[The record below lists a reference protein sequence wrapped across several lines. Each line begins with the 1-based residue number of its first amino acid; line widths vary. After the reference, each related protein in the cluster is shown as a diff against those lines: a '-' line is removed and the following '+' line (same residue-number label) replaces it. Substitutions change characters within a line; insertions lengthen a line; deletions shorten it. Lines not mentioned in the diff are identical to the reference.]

1 MSVVISGLGIVSAL
15 GVGVAENLA
24 ALRSSR
30 DAIGAIRNFDT
41 IHNVPAGELSLS
53 NEELKR
59 CLGLDERRTISRTSL
74 LGMLAAKEAVQ
85 DAQITDTSNVAF
97 ISATTVGGI
106 DLTPTFYK
114 EFMNDENRGRLRF
127 VAQHDCAS
135 STEMIRN
142 YCRLGGFSTAIS
154 TACSSSANAIIM
166 GARMIQQGLA
176 QTVVAGGTDAL
187 CAYTLNGFK
196 SLMILDSAKCRPFD
210 ATRAGLNLGEAA
222 AYVVL
227 QKEETA
233 KQIHC
238 RLAGYANAND
248 AHHQTAMTDEGCGAE
263 QAMRLAMQKADIQPD
278 KIDYIN
284 AHGTGTPNNDAS
296 EAHAMNAIWHE
307 KLPPFSSTKAFTGH
321 TLAAAGSVE
330 AVFSALAIENNLIWP
345 NLNFSRP
352 MDEIPLVPTTQ
363 LLEKEVNTVLSN
375 SFGFGGNCTSLI
387 FSAR

>member
-15 GVGVAENLA
+15 GIGVEENLA
-24 ALRSSR
+24 VLRSSR
-30 DAIGAIRNFDT
+30 SAIGPIRNFKT
-41 IHNVPAGELSLS
+41 LHNVPAGEISQS
-53 NEELKR
+53 NDELKNL
-59 CLGLDERRTISRTSL
+59 LGLDERLTFSRTSL
-74 LGMLAAKEAVQ
+74 LGMLAAQEALR
-85 DAQITDTSNVAF
+85 DAKIDDTSQTAL

-114 EFMNDENRGRLRF
+114 DFMNDENRGRLRF

-135 STEMIRN
+135 STERIRQ
-142 YCRLGGFSTAIS
+142 YCHLGGFSTAIS

-166 GARMIQQGLA
+166 GARLIQQGLT

-196 SLMILDSAKCRPFD
+196 SLMILDAQKCRPFD

-227 QKEETA
+227 QKSDDA

-248 AHHQTAMTDEGCGAE
+248 AHHQTAMTNEGRGAE
-263 QAMRLAMQKADIQPD
+263 AAMRQALQYAEIQSD
-278 KIDYIN
+278 EIDYIN

-296 EAHAMNAIWHE
+296 EARAMQSIWGE

-330 AVFSALAIENNLIWP
+330 AVFTALSIEQNLIWP
-345 NLNFSRP
+345 NLNFEHP
-352 MDEIPLVPTTQ
+352 MEEIPLIPTTQ